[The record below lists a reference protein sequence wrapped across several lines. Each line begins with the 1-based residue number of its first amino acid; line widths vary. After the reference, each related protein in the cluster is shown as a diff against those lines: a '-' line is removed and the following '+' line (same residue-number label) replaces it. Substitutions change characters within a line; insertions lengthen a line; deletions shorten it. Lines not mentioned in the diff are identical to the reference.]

1 MTFANTTDSA
11 CIHCFLPIRQDS
23 VYHLQHEGKTYHFCC
38 LGCATVWET
47 IHGSGLGSY
56 YTKRE
61 ITGSEVP
68 VDFESSQDFQ
78 RFDRESVFR
87 SYVKQREDGLYE
99 ISLLVDGIHCAA
111 CIWLIEK
118 FLQRSHGIHEVL
130 LNIGTHRAYVVW
142 DQQAIK
148 LSEILEKFHKIGY
161 TALPYDPALHEQH
174 RQNLL
179 RQILLRLAVAGF
191 CAGNIMLFSIS
202 LYAGYFSG
210 MEEEYKFLFETI
222 SGVLSL
228 PAMAYS
234 AIPFWQGA
242 WRAMQ
247 VRQPNM
253 DFLIA
258 LGVGITF
265 IYSVVTLVTKAGD
278 TYFDSCAM
286 IIFFLLIGRTLE
298 HLTKTKVISITERL
312 SSLSPKFATRLGDHN
327 EETTVTLD
335 EIETGDRL
343 LVRPGDTVPVDGIV
357 EEGETEID
365 ESSLTGES
373 QWRFVTAGETL
384 LGGTA
389 NQSKA
394 FVMVAQAVGQDT
406 VLQRIVRL
414 VEDASQHKPKI
425 QRIADHVASWFVWV
439 ILFLAL
445 GTWMYWTWWGA
456 TENKSAWLIAVSVII
471 IACPCALGLATPT
484 AILAGT
490 SIATRLGLLF
500 KGGDLL
506 EEATR
511 ITDIIFDK
519 TGTLTEGTMQVVS
532 VHDLGDKAFA
542 QWFPLILPLEN
553 LARHPIADAIQNYA
567 TSLDQPLSPS
577 DIPTM
582 EPQAFQTYPGR
593 GISGYIEGQFILAGN
608 RLLLK
613 EHEVV
618 IPESASEQTSSEQPY
633 LEIYVVINQTL
644 QGKIVLQDT
653 LRHEAPEIM
662 KTLEDMQIHTHILSG
677 DHQNAVN
684 YLAQHLG
691 IAEAHGNLL
700 PDQKLG
706 YIRKLQEGGKR
717 VLMVGDGINDAP
729 ALNQANV
736 GIAVRNAT
744 DISLDTADIVLMH
757 SQLHGIL
764 HVLQISQQ
772 TKKLIKQNLGI
783 SLTYNAFT
791 VPAAMMG
798 LINPL
803 FAALAMAFSSIFVT
817 LNALR
822 FRQLGRKSL

>member
-1 MTFANTTDSA
+1 MVSANTTDTS
-11 CIHCFLPIRQDS
+11 CIHCFLPIDQDS
-23 VYHLQHEGKTYHFCC
+23 VYHRQHEGETLDFCC

-56 YTKRE
+56 YAQRE
-61 ITGSEVP
+61 ITGDESP
-68 VDFESSQDFQ
+68 VDFESTQDFK
-78 RFDRESVFR
+78 RFDREGVFR
-87 SYVKQREDGLYE
+87 SYVKQRDDGLHE

-118 FLQRSHGIHEVL
+118 FLQQSHGIHEVL
-130 LNIGTHRAYVVW
+130 LNIGTHRAFVVW
-142 DQQAIK
+142 DQQSVK
-148 LSEILEKFHKIGY
+148 LSEILERFHKIGY

-174 RQNLL
+174 QQSLL
-179 RQILLRLAVAGF
+179 RQILLRLAVSGF

-210 MEEEYKFLFETI
+210 MEEEYKFLFEAI
-222 SGVLSL
+222 SGLLSL

-242 WRAMQ
+242 WRAMRI
-247 VRQPNM
+247 RQPNM

-258 LGVGITF
+258 LGIGITF
-265 IYSVVTLVTKAGD
+265 TYSVVMLLTKTGD

-312 SSLSPKFATRLGDHN
+312 SSLSPKFAARLN
-327 EETTVTLD
+327 EDGEEATVTLD
-335 EIETGDRL
+335 EIETDDRL
-343 LVRPGDTVPVDGIV
+343 LVRPGDTVPVDGII
-357 EEGETEID
+357 ESGETEID

-373 QWRFVTAGETL
+373 QWRFVTAGENIF
-384 LGGTA
+384 GGTA
-389 NQSKA
+389 NQSNA

-406 VLQRIVRL
+406 ILQRIVRL
-414 VEDASQHKPKI
+414 VEDASQRKPKI

-439 ILFLAL
+439 VLLLAL
-445 GTWMYWTWWGA
+445 GTWAYWNWWGDGG
-456 TENKSAWLIAVSVII
+456 TKSPWLIAVSVII

-506 EEATR
+506 EEAAR

-519 TGTLTEGTMQVVS
+519 TGTLSQGTMQVIS
-532 VHDLGDKAFA
+532 VHDLGGQKMS
-542 QWFPLILPLEN
+542 QWFPLILPLEH
-553 LARHPIADAIQNYA
+553 LAHHPIAEAIENYA
-567 TSLDQPLSPS
+567 LSLDYQRPPM
-577 DIPTM
+577 D
-582 EPQAFQTYPGR
+582 PQLFRTYPGR
-593 GISGYIEGQFILAGN
+593 GISGYIDNQFIIAGN
-608 RLLLK
+608 CLLLK
-613 EHEVV
+613 EHG
-618 IPESASEQTSSEQPY
+618 IPLPESAVIPNSLQQPY

-644 QGKIVLQDT
+644 QGKIVLQDM
-653 LRHEAPEIM
+653 LRKEAPEIL
-662 KTLEDMQIHTHILSG
+662 KTLQQMKIHTHILSG

-684 YLAQHLG
+684 YLAQHLS
-691 IAEAHGNLL
+691 IEEAHGNLL
-700 PDQKLG
+700 PDQKLE
-706 YIRKLQEGGKR
+706 YIQKLQEQGKR

-764 HVLQISQQ
+764 HVLQISKQ
-772 TKKLIKQNLGI
+772 TRKLIKQNLGI
-783 SLTYNAFT
+783 SLIYNALT
-791 VPAAMMG
+791 IPAAMMG
-798 LINPL
+798 WINPL
-803 FAALAMAFSSIFVT
+803 FAALAMACSSILVT

-822 FRQLGRKSL
+822 FRQAGIKY